1 MKNFTL
7 SFRKKPV
14 VSTALCAIFLGASLV
29 TSTSRDSRQT
39 FLSLKESVGSIIPC
53 RMSLRAEIFPFV
65 LPKNVARKLFGFG
78 AGTKKFSR
86 HNEKILAPVFQDSQ
100 TAIRAFDVRILKKA
114 DQLTLAYR
122 PEHADRT
129 SLGKKRSTWMIVK
142 IAKENRKNDYL
153 RYPNSLTF

>member
-1 MKNFTL
+1 M
-7 SFRKKPV
+7 V
-14 VSTALCAIFLGASLV
+14 
-29 TSTSRDSRQT
+29 
-39 FLSLKESVGSIIPC
+39 
-53 RMSLRAEIFPFV
+53 AE
-65 LPKNVARKLFGFG
+65 NMARKLFAFG
-78 AGTKKFSR
+78 VGSEKFPR

-122 PEHADRT
+122 PEHAGRT

>member
-1 MKNFTL
+1 MVRENFR
-7 SFRKKPV
+7 F
-14 VSTALCAIFLGASLV
+14 
-29 TSTSRDSRQT
+29 
-39 FLSLKESVGSIIPC
+39 GSG
-53 RMSLRAEIFPFV
+53 S
-65 LPKNVARKLFGFG
+65 
-78 AGTKKFSR
+78 KKFSR